1 MLHKRELPASEFD
14 DLNKVYQVKLK
25 LLFWLLRTPP
35 AGQVT
40 KEDLATLFGKKSKL
54 LGWFGARRLGKPDKR
69 TQFGKALDLL
79 ADKAR
84 SEPLEADQVAN
95 AIAHDS
101 VFHQNWHVPGFELKF
116 PGNFTAWL
124 EPVKA
129 VSEPFYDWL
138 SSEKGFA
145 KDVFGLTGGDMSRLK
160 IMQAYRPQSLGI
172 CGYCDGPL
180 GEIGSKADANDCE
193 HFFPKSIWPHLA
205 IHPANL
211 FASCKG
217 CNETWKLDKTPMGNA
232 DEAGIRGTYHP
243 SLLSGASLISVVA
256 KQSPDHPMRVSI
268 EIRDESVPER
278 AQTLVE
284 TLDLEARW
292 SNDVNEKMDGRGVS
306 VFVSKA
312 FQDRFRGQAP
322 VEAEID
328 ELLDDSIIW
337 ARKNISKEERSIR
350 LAAAL
355 QYQKDCHLAQIIQEL
370 L

>member
-14 DLNKVYQVKLK
+14 DLNKIYQVKVT
-25 LLFWLLRTPP
+25 LLCWLLRTPP

-40 KEDLATLFGKKSKL
+40 KEDLETLFGKNSKL
-54 LGWFGARRLGKPDKR
+54 LSWFGARRLGKPDKR
-69 TQFGKALDLL
+69 TQFGNSLDVL

-84 SEPLEADQVAN
+84 SEPLQANQVAN
-95 AIAHDS
+95 AIEHDA
-101 VFHQNWHVPGFELKF
+101 VFHQHWHDPSLELKF
-116 PGNFTAWL
+116 PGAFTAWL
-124 EPVKA
+124 DLVKA
-129 VSEPFYDWL
+129 VAEPFYDWL
-138 SSEKGFA
+138 ASEKGFP
-145 KDVFGLTGGDMSRLK
+145 KDDFGLSHGDMTRAK
-160 IMQAYRPQSLGI
+160 IMQAYRPKSFGI

-193 HFFPKSIWPHLA
+193 HFFPKSKWPHLA

-232 DEAGIRGTYHP
+232 DAAGIRGTYHP

-256 KQSPDHPMRVSI
+256 NQSPEHPMRVSI
-268 EIRDESVPER
+268 EIRDAVVPER
-278 AQTLVE
+278 AQTLVN

-312 FQDRFRGQAP
+312 FQDRFRGQTP
-322 VEAEID
+322 DEAEIG

-337 ARKNISKEERSIR
+337 ARKNIGQEERSIR
-350 LAAAL
+350 QAAAL
-355 QYQKDCHLAQIIQEL
+355 QYQKDCQLAQIIQEL

>member
-1 MLHKRELPASEFD
+1 MLHKRELPDNEFE
-14 DLNKVYQVKLK
+14 DLNKVYRIKRK
-25 LLFWLLRTPP
+25 LLYWLLRTPP
-35 AGQVT
+35 TESVS
-40 KEDLATLFGKKSKL
+40 KENLEDLFGKK
-54 LGWFGARRLGKPDKR
+54 LGSWFWMRIRQPSKR
-69 TQFGKALDLL
+69 TQFGQAIDML
-79 ADKAR
+79 AAKAR
-84 SEPLEADQVAN
+84 SENFEAKQVAS
-95 AIAHDS
+95 AIRHDAQ
-101 VFHQNWHVPGFELKF
+101 FHQKWHSPGFELKF
-116 PGNFTAWL
+116 PGEFNEWL
-124 EPVKA
+124 DSIKA
-129 VSEPFYDWL
+129 VAEPFYDWL
-138 SSEKGFA
+138 ASEKGFA
-145 KDVFGLTGGDMSRLK
+145 KDVFGLTGGDMTRSK

-193 HFFPKSIWPHLA
+193 HFFPKSKWPHLA

-211 FASCKG
+211 FTSCKG

-243 SLLSGASLISVVA
+243 SLLGGASLISVVA
-256 KQSPDHPMRVSI
+256 KQSPDHPMRVCI